1 MTRKKDDWGL
11 LVITS
16 VVCDYMCSLR
26 NLAKVVEMR
35 DKKENQ
41 IIRTMHIPIECSW
54 NQDCPNCLRVVFL
67 SYLESSN
74 GDLDGKIRI
83 YQKIEWEWFIWSVL
97 TNEWQWYL
105 LNRNC

>member
-41 IIRTMHIPIECSW
+41 IIRTMHIPISVVGTKIVRIVWELSSW
-54 NQDCPNCLRVVFL
+54 A
-67 SYLESSN
+67 
-74 GDLDGKIRI
+74 I
-83 YQKIEWEWFIWSVL
+83 
-97 TNEWQWYL
+97 
-105 LNRNC
+105 